1 MRCWAIWQ
9 IAQRIGISRESYK
22 QANVLIFDKVT
33 STQDYEIE
41 LAAIASIK
49 EQSKEVTILHIA
61 YRITTLI
68 IVIKL
73 KF

>member
-1 MRCWAIWQ
+1 M
-9 IAQRIGISRESYK
+9 
-22 QANVLIFDKVT
+22 
-33 STQDYEIE
+33 E

-49 EQSKEVTILHIA
+49 EQSREVTILHIA
-61 YRITTLI
+61 YRLTTLI